1 MRLLLAEDE
10 KEMSAALVAIL
21 THSGYE
27 VDAVY
32 DGQAAVDKAL
42 SQSYDCMIFDI
53 MMPKKDGVTLLRE
66 IRADGDV
73 TPVIMLTAK
82 TEVDDRIDGLDA
94 GADDYLTKPFA
105 MGELLARI
113 KALTRR
119 ERSYTPK
126 VLSFGSVTLNTEE
139 QELASQNTIR
149 LGGKETKLMK
159 FLLLNAGK
167 ALTTSDILSH
177 VWDDEDATEETVWI
191 YVSYLRRKLDS
202 IGADVSIAGQ
212 KGGSFV
218 LKGTPEAAIA

>member
-53 MMPKKDGVTLLRE
+53 MMPKKDGVQALKE
-66 IRADGDV
+66 IREKGNM

-82 TEVDDRIDGLDA
+82 AEIDDRITGLDA

-105 MGELLARI
+105 MGLYTVETHRRQCR
-113 KALTRR
+113 TRR
-119 ERSYTPK
+119 GRTGTGLPQ
-126 VLSFGSVTLNTEE
+126 L
-139 QELASQNTIR
+139 
-149 LGGKETKLMK
+149 
-159 FLLLNAGK
+159 
-167 ALTTSDILSH
+167 H
-177 VWDDEDATEETVWI
+177 PP
-191 YVSYLRRKLDS
+191 
-202 IGADVSIAGQ
+202 GQ
-212 KGGSFV
+212 
-218 LKGTPEAAIA
+218 

>member
-53 MMPKKDGVTLLRE
+53 MMPKKDGVQALKE
-66 IRADGDV
+66 IREKGNM

-82 TEVDDRIDGLDA
+82 AEIDDRITGLDA

-105 MGELLARI
+105 MGELLARLLSD
-113 KALTRR
+113 AAVDGLYTVETHRRQCRTRR
-119 ERSYTPK
+119 GRT
-126 VLSFGSVTLNTEE
+126 G
-139 QELASQNTIR
+139 IGR
-149 LGGKETKLMK
+149 LQLYP
-159 FLLLNAGK
+159 
-167 ALTTSDILSH
+167 S
-177 VWDDEDATEETVWI
+177 
-191 YVSYLRRKLDS
+191 
-202 IGADVSIAGQ
+202 GQ
-212 KGGSFV
+212 
-218 LKGTPEAAIA
+218 